1 MRATR
6 PVRRVLGAA
15 IICTLLVA
23 HLWQDH
29 RTVERLDTRVA
40 ELERARELDC
50 LARNVYWEAR
60 SEGEK
65 GQRAVAWVTL
75 NRVAHPHYPKT
86 VCGVVGQAR
95 VDSQGRPLRNQCQFS
110 WFCDGKPDD
119 PRDASAW
126 ARAQQVA
133 WEVMGKRDRGETQK
147 DPTKGAVFYHA
158 TWMEQSPAWAETRKP
173 TVQLGLHQ
181 FYK

>member
-1 MRATR
+1 MKPALKRAL
-6 PVRRVLGAA
+6 LGGLALA
-15 IICTLLVA
+15 LISGHLV
-23 HLWQDH
+23 QDH
-29 RTVERLDTRVA
+29 RRNERLETRVA

-60 SEGEK
+60 SESER

-86 VCGVVGQAR
+86 VCAVVSQAR
-95 VDSQGRPLRNQCQFS
+95 VDGQGRPLRHQCQFS
-110 WFCDGKPDD
+110 WYCDGLSDE
-119 PRDASAW
+119 PRDTRAW
-126 ARAQQVA
+126 ARAQQIA
-133 WEVMGKRDRGETQK
+133 WEVKAKFSRGEHQK
-147 DPTKGAVFYHA
+147 DPTQGATFYHA
-158 TWMEQSPAWAETRKP
+158 VWMESPPAWAEVKRP